1 MYSDVVY
8 VAVNQDVRESERTL
22 LWTLKTLH
30 VKKLC
35 LLHVHIPFSRNAS
48 SCALDESEINAIQ
61 ESELKTSKVSLYKYR
76 DLCTK
81 KGVNKEDVDIS
92 LISGYGVG
100 EGIVELINQKNI
112 KKLVMGAAADPHY
125 SRGMSI
131 TSRKAEYVSQH
142 APTRC
147 KMWFIC
153 KGKLIKTR
161 EGSFDLGNPS
171 DSITQFHTSTQ
182 KPNKGNET
190 NPDKEHSGKEQEND
204 DQKGNMSEADC
215 APQDYLCPISK
226 DIMRDPH
233 VAADGFT
240 YEAKNIRAWLNGG
253 KNTSPNTGAKLA
265 NRQLTP
271 NYTLRSLIKDWLQ
284 QHPNYKH

>member
-1 MYSDVVY
+1 MGETLYSNVTY
-8 VAVNQDVRESERTL
+8 VAVNQDFRESKLNL
-22 LWTLKTLH
+22 LWTLKTLR

-35 LLHVHIPFSRNAS
+35 LLQVHIPFSLNPS
-48 SCALDESEINAIQ
+48 SCGLDESEINAIQ
-61 ESELKTSKVSLYKYR
+61 DSELKTSYDSLYKYR
-76 DLCTK
+76 DICTNE
-81 KGVNKEDVDIS
+81 GVNEKDVGIS
-92 LISGYGVG
+92 LVSGYGVG
-100 EGIVELINQKNI
+100 EEIVKLINQNNI
-112 KKLVMGAAADPHY
+112 KKLVMGAAANPHY

-147 KMWFIC
+147 KIWFIC

-171 DSITQFHTSTQ
+171 DSFTELHTSTQ
-182 KPNKGNET
+182 NPNKGND
-190 NPDKEHSGKEQEND
+190 PDKDHSVSNE
-204 DQKGNMSEADC
+204 SEADC
-215 APQDYLCPISK
+215 APEDYLCPISK

-240 YEAKNIRAWLNGG
+240 YEAKNIRYWLNIG
-253 KNTSPNTGAKLA
+253 NDTSPNTGARLA
-265 NRQLTP
+265 HRDLTP

-284 QHPNYKH
+284 HHPNYKH

>member
-1 MYSDVVY
+1 M
-8 VAVNQDVRESERTL
+8 NTL
-22 LWTLKTLH
+22 LKKIVPTL
-30 VKKLC
+30 
-35 LLHVHIPFSRNAS
+35 
-48 SCALDESEINAIQ
+48 
-61 ESELKTSKVSLYKYR
+61 
-76 DLCTK
+76 
-81 KGVNKEDVDIS
+81 

-131 TSRKAEYVSQH
+131 TSRKAEYVSRH
-142 APTRC
+142 APTGC

-161 EGSFDLGNPS
+161 EGSFDLG
-171 DSITQFHTSTQ
+171 TSTQ

-190 NPDKEHSGKEQEND
+190 NPDKEHSRQEQD
-204 DQKGNMSEADC
+204 DVKKSNGQADST
-215 APQDYLCPISK
+215 PKPPEDFLCPISK

-240 YEAKNIRAWLNGG
+240 YEAEEIRTWLNGG
-253 KNTSPNTGAKLA
+253 HDTSPMTRAKFA
-265 NRQLTP
+265 HQHLTP
-271 NYTLRSLIKDWLQ
+271 NYTLRSLIKEWLQ
-284 QHPNYKH
+284 HHPNYRY